1 MSLAEVLSVQDRQ
14 VNLATAAEL
23 AMELQA
29 EGGCSGIFHAMK
41 EEDVHRIMQHPQT
54 MVASDGGILAPGEDV
69 PHPRNYGTFSRV
81 LGHYSRDPGVLSFAE
96 AIRKMTSLP
105 ARTGSIS
112 PTAAS
117 SRQAAA
123 PTSRYSIGTPSTT
136 RRGGLREPAPLR
148 HGHGAPL
155 RHGGRGHPRRRGDQ
169 HATGPR
175 TAARTVIH
183 EGDRSQPEGFA
194 SFTFRTA

>member
-54 MVASDGGILAPGEDV
+54 MVASDGGILAPGEGV

-105 ARTGSIS
+105 ADRLDLADRGVIEAGACTDIAVLDRDAIDD
-112 PTAAS
+112 PARRS
-117 SRQAAA
+117 SRTR
-123 PTSRYSIGTPSTT
+123 TSTPRARRTSSSRGSRSSST
-136 RRGGLREPAPLR
+136 
-148 HGHGAPL
+148 
-155 RHGGRGHPRRRGDQ
+155 
-169 HATGPR
+169 
-175 TAARTVIH
+175 AR
-183 EGDRSQPEGFA
+183 
-194 SFTFRTA
+194 